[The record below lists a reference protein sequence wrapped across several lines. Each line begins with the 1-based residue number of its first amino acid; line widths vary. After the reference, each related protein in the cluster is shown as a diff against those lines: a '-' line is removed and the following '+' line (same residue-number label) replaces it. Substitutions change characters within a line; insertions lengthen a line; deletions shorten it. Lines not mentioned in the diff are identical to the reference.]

1 MEPKFSIQLDKSAEE
16 RLSDT
21 LNIQI
26 NSDDTHFAVGCSD
39 GQVRLYTV
47 STCHLVRTL
56 NCRVSTETP
65 AVTSVRWRPSRGG
78 TQNVLISTTGDGSVL
93 HWHATSGKL
102 MDKFSL
108 PYTQILSSDISAS
121 GGKFALGCSD
131 NSVKI
136 FDENSRSH
144 LFDFEAGRGN
154 RLGHSNRIFSVKWID
169 EHLVASGG
177 WDSNVIVWDA
187 RSGKACGGVFGP
199 IIGGDSIEV
208 DGEFL
213 YTGSYDHQGKVQVW
227 DLRSFNMVNET
238 SLGGDQKAK
247 IYCIKFSSDSERKV
261 LVVGNTGESP
271 IVALWRSGLGLAGG
285 VMGESAVYCLDFCKA
300 RDKFVTVNT
309 EHLISVYDYNHNS
322 LQG

>member
-1 MEPKFSIQLDKSAEE
+1 MEP
-16 RLSDT
+16 
-21 LNIQI
+21 
-26 NSDDTHFAVGCSD
+26 NS
-39 GQVRLYTV
+39 
-47 STCHLVRTL
+47 
-56 NCRVSTETP
+56 
-65 AVTSVRWRPSRGG
+65 W
-78 TQNVLISTTGDGSVL
+78 
-93 HWHATSGKL
+93 
-102 MDKFSL
+102 
-108 PYTQILSSDISAS
+108 
-121 GGKFALGCSD
+121 
-131 NSVKI
+131 NS
-136 FDENSRSH
+136 
-144 LFDFEAGRGN
+144 
-154 RLGHSNRIFSVKWID
+154 LGHSNRIFSVKYSEENTII
-169 EHLVASGG
+169 SGG

-199 IIGGDSIEV
+199 SIGGDSIEV